1 MKSIPYP
8 FPLHELGGF
17 LHPDPE
23 HQLSRAVIHDGTTY
37 AGNGFIALKV
47 QRGAWLDND
56 LDPASPGILARFER
70 LPWTELETAQPLPL
84 WEPLSNHKLD
94 LFRYAPISLWLGTR
108 PGPSPVWKV
117 RDHLT
122 YLSHLQAIARLPRCE
137 IYHGKQNPGRP
148 LYFRFSGGIGMIPF
162 NPRLSTFSFSIL
174 QPSRDLF
181 TGEVI
186 EPRKPVNVDLKPH
199 FTNWPPPEPQ
209 D

>member
-17 LHPDPE
+17 LHPVPE

-84 WEPLSNHKLD
+84 WEPLS
-94 LFRYAPISLWLGTR
+94 G
-108 PGPSPVWKV
+108 
-117 RDHLT
+117 
-122 YLSHLQAIARLPRCE
+122 
-137 IYHGKQNPGRP
+137 
-148 LYFRFSGGIGMIPF
+148 SG
-162 NPRLSTFSFSIL
+162 
-174 QPSRDLF
+174 
-181 TGEVI
+181 
-186 EPRKPVNVDLKPH
+186 
-199 FTNWPPPEPQ
+199 
-209 D
+209 